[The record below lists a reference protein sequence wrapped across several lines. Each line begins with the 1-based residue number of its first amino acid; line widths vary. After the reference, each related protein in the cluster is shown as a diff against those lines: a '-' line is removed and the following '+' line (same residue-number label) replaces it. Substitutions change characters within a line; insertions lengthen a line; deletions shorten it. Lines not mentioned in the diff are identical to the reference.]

1 MSKRS
6 EEYQSFCEANGIEVP
21 EGWKES
27 PKRQIKVYLTG
38 ALAMTQHVRF
48 FSDWFSFAD
57 WLKQEALA
65 GRCAIIYNWEYVEG
79 EDWRWGGG

>member
-1 MSKRS
+1 MTSPCAVALC
-6 EEYQSFCEANGIEVP
+6 FGEAMG
-21 EGWKES
+21 K

-38 ALAMTQHVRF
+38 AFAMTQRVHF

-65 GRCAIIYNWEYVEG
+65 GRCAIIYNWEYVDGTDWQQEG
-79 EDWRWGGG
+79 G